1 MVKHSVTGLD
11 TEQENSANYDIV
23 RNTNPNQGWSLI
35 IQLKIL
41 ILSVLVVPV
50 LRFWLSCLAGEG
62 SLRGSPQCGAQQPE
76 PGPALRVAVVVAAA
90 WPPQPSCRLPAPSPQ
105 VSNY

>member
-23 RNTNPNQGWSLI
+23 RHTNPNQGWSLI

-50 LRFWLSCLAGEG
+50 LRIWLSCLAG
-62 SLRGSPQCGAQQPE
+62 
-76 PGPALRVAVVVAAA
+76 
-90 WPPQPSCRLPAPSPQ
+90 
-105 VSNY
+105 